1 MKNQKDAKMDST
13 IDMDLDDSIDMDVD
27 IDFDSDDPSLDNIDL
42 SSEDITGSAEGAE
55 PVEEA
60 DSTKEE
66 EEKPKKKRGKKKK
79 GEEAEAEEEVIP
91 DRTLVILMDRSIPN
105 FLTYCRNLG
114 LNVHSIFHSVKDME
128 DFLLF
133 RSQVR
138 IVIMETGVGKFNN
151 INNRQDVVSLIGSCD
166 EDRAVTVFF
175 TDSVLRMDAKQLGR
189 QLYKSVQ
196 WHKFDSTLVSIAT
209 LLEYKENFI
218 LGDDYQQETF
228 SETNLLHSRGKR
240 TKLDDTRKAVPKLIT
255 PEFLRMNVIDAYDD
269 KESKYKPLEEFVP
282 KY

>member
-42 SSEDITGSAEGAE
+42 SSEDITDSAEGAE

-91 DRTLVILMDRSIPN
+91 DRTLVIHMDRSIPN

-138 IVIMETGVGKFNN
+138 IVIMETGVGKCNN
-151 INNRQDVVSLIGSCD
+151 INNGQDVVRLIGTCD
-166 EDRAVTVFF
+166 GGRAVTVSF
-175 TDSVLRMDAKQLGR
+175 TDSV
-189 QLYKSVQ
+189 
-196 WHKFDSTLVSIAT
+196 
-209 LLEYKENFI
+209 
-218 LGDDYQQETF
+218 
-228 SETNLLHSRGKR
+228 
-240 TKLDDTRKAVPKLIT
+240 
-255 PEFLRMNVIDAYDD
+255 
-269 KESKYKPLEEFVP
+269 
-282 KY
+282 

>member
-42 SSEDITGSAEGAE
+42 SSEDITDSAEGAE

-240 TKLDDTRKAVPKLIT
+240 TKLDDTRKAVPKFIT